1 MSTHNTSFSKA
12 LRVLEVITI
21 IGGTLS
27 LVFGAFLFLDK
38 RHEHTTDAI
47 ATNLDIER
55 KLNEL
60 DLKKDAE
67 AKVYYENK
75 LAEKGSLDRAE
86 TLRLNQLDRAI
97 ELKTEKA
104 QEIETAI
111 RELKTEKD

>member
-1 MSTHNTSFSKA
+1 MSGNNFSK
-12 LRVLEVITI
+12 VLKGLEAVTV
-21 IGGTLS
+21 IGGTLG

-38 RHEHTTDAI
+38 RHQHTTDAI
-47 ATNLDIER
+47 ATNLEIER

-75 LAEKGSLDRAE
+75 LAEQGKLDRAE
-86 TLRLNQLDRAI
+86 DLRLRQLDRSI

-111 RELKTEKD
+111 RDLKSKLKE